1 MSVILALDT
10 ADRTAGAA
18 VAVDGEVVA
27 RVVERAAPRHGARLM
42 DLAASCLRGAGVG
55 RGELTAVAVTRGPG
69 SFTGLRVG
77 LAAAK
82 GLALGL
88 GVPVVGVSTLEAL
101 ARSAF
106 PWPGVVVPVLD
117 ARKRQV
123 YGGAWD
129 GETGEAVVPEGA
141 WAPGDLARAVDREGR
156 AALFLGS
163 GVAPYRERLREGL
176 PGRYREADPSGWHV
190 CPGRVALL
198 GHRALLEGRAT
209 APDRLVPVYHRRS
222 EAEEAGRLGG

>member
-1 MSVILALDT
+1 MTAILALDT
-10 ADRTAGAA
+10 ADRTAGVA

-42 DLAASCLRGAGVG
+42 DLVASCLRGAGVG
-55 RGELTAVAVTRGPG
+55 RGGLTAVAVTRGPG

-77 LAAAK
+77 LATAK

-88 GVPVVGVSTLEAL
+88 GIPVVGVSTLEAL

-106 PWPGVVVPVLD
+106 PWPGLVVPVLD
-117 ARKRQV
+117 ARKHQV

-129 GETGEAVVPEGA
+129 GETGEPRVAEGA
-141 WAPGDLARAVDREGR
+141 WAPEDLARAVAREGR
-156 AALFLGS
+156 TALLLGS
-163 GVAPYRERLREGL
+163 GVTPYRERLRGAL
-176 PGRYREADPSGWHV
+176 GPRYREADPSGWHV
-190 CPGRVALL
+190 CPGQVALL
-198 GHRALLEGRAT
+198 GHVACHEGRAT

-222 EAEEAGRLGG
+222 EAEEARRLES